1 MEWTE
6 RFRIMKEYGKKLD
19 KELVEATQKYII
31 ELLDLLKDD
40 ERKEVFGK
48 YCIYCGSEYIPCFCM
63 RDD

>member
-1 MEWTE
+1 MN
-6 RFRIMKEYGKKLD
+6 KEK
-19 KELVEATQKYII
+19 LVEATQKYII